1 MWIMGKSETCRA
13 TRRRPPPKNARDRAV
28 LVFAPLRR
36 AQPVAPRTRRRESP
50 VRHGRHPPLP
60 HRLRQQP
67 QREDQEGWCAPHTP
81 PIDSPNPRHPPAGGH
96 ARAIFQPRRFP
107 TPPPR
112 ALRHDRST
120 PPPAT
125 YSPPTPLHPPPP
137 RRAEEVLGRGLLP
150 VRQGDR
156 RGRRQDVQAPRPSVG
171 GFRQRRVRHRRRPRP
186 SGFPLLR

>member
-1 MWIMGKSETCRA
+1 MWIMGKSEMSRA

-50 VRHGRHPPLP
+50 VRHGRHPPCPTVYVNNLNEKIKKDGA
-60 HRLRQQP
+60 RR
-67 QREDQEGWCAPHTP
+67 TP
-81 PIDSPNPRHPPAGGH
+81 PRPIPLTLGIPPPVGTRAPFSNPGGSPR
-96 ARAIFQPRRFP
+96 PRRAP
-107 TPPPR
+107 CATTVPR
-112 ALRHDRST
+112 

-125 YSPPTPLHPPPP
+125 YSPPTTLRPPSP

-171 GFRQRRVRHRRRPRP
+171 CFRGRRVRHRRRPRP